1 MQKNTLTICT
11 YYRMGVTPYVFF
23 SFLFKIKQLNSKN
36 NKIQIK
42 QRVSDR
48 SSDVSM
54 NLENYFRLLKK
65 PIHSMACIRHQLF
78 LPDSEDNGK
87 KNLRNMTE
95 GKNVF

>member
-1 MQKNTLTICT
+1 
-11 YYRMGVTPYVFF
+11 MGVTPYVFF

-54 NLENYFRLLKK
+54 NLENYFRFIKK
-65 PIHSMACIRHQLF
+65 TIHSMACIRHQLF